1 MIETA
6 KYVIELRLNGV
17 LIGNIQPLAQ
27 NLVWARRRT
36 MAGVDSIDFTIN
48 DVLFARWCEERG
60 ATIQDVLK
68 PYALDCRII
77 RNGEPVIGGFLA
89 TMPAY
94 SPRGT
99 SADLALRFDGYT
111 NLLAGV
117 YMYPIG
123 QQSGEAGAI
132 FASWI
137 QVADSRAEAAGKGFD
152 FLAGD
157 VSTFPSIQQTF
168 DNYKTIK
175 DAIADRADNLT
186 GAGPFDLYWDAD
198 RTYNI
203 IADSEFGKTIQDYV
217 IKYPMAG
224 QVGAVSISA
233 NEVDGFASSIIAVGA
248 GEISSDATKDT
259 AITYMNTD
267 SAFVEE
273 YGYAE
278 MMYQDSSI
286 SVQATLERNANAR
299 LADAQ
304 DARWEPQIT
313 LSGRQVMPE
322 PTEDARRLWIGDTV
336 MIQNNEDLTGQ
347 TSGWFR
353 VQELSV
359 AVSSAGGE
367 VITPVLK
374 RVQNGQKISRKK
386 SS

>member
-1 MIETA
+1 MITTA
-6 KYVIELRLNGV
+6 DYRLELRLNGV
-17 LIGNIQPLAQ
+17 LIGNIYPLAQ

-36 MAGVDSIDFTIN
+36 MAGVDSIDFTLN
-48 DVLFARWCEERG
+48 DVLFAKWCEQRG
-60 ATIQDVLK
+60 TTISDMLK
-68 PYALDCRII
+68 PYALDCRVI
-77 RNGEPVIGGFLA
+77 RNGQPVVGGFLA

-123 QQSGEAGAI
+123 QQSGEAGSV

-137 QVADSRAEAAGKGFD
+137 QVADDRAYNAGKGFG

-157 VSTFPSIQQTF
+157 ISTFNSIQQTF

-175 DAIADRADNLT
+175 DAIADRADNIT

-203 IADSEFGKTIQDYV
+203 IKDDEFGKKITDYI

-224 QVGAVSISA
+224 KIGAVEISA
-233 NEVDGFASSIIAVGA
+233 SEVDGFASSIIAIGS

-259 AITYMNTD
+259 AITYMKTD
-267 SAFVEE
+267 SAFVQE

-286 SVQATLERNANAR
+286 SVQATLERNAEAR
-299 LADAQ
+299 LTNAQ
-304 DARWEPQIT
+304 EARWEPQIT
-313 LSGRQVMPE
+313 LTGRQVIPA
-322 PTEDARRLWIGDTV
+322 PTEASERLWLGDTV
-336 MIQNNEDLTGQ
+336 KIQNDEDLTGQ

-359 AVSSAGGE
+359 ALSPAGGE

-374 RVQNGQKISRKK
+374 RVANGQ
-386 SS
+386 